1 MCTGITIEVQPPE
14 HVPKD
19 GDGPIIFARTLEFA
33 MSVENATRSERRS
46 GPSGP
51 HRGGNRHVSQSV
63 TEGVA

>member
-51 HRGGNRHVSQSV
+51 HRGGNRHVSQW
-63 TEGVA
+63 ERP

>member
-33 MSVENATRSERRS
+33 M
-46 GPSGP
+46 
-51 HRGGNRHVSQSV
+51 
-63 TEGVA
+63 